1 MVTFKFPSSFSP
13 FGDRVRPKEG
23 SKRARLLDFFKENP
37 LAGYREAAEAVGT
50 TVGYARKVLCLER
63 REGRRHRFTKKD
75 YIFRLFITESWLP
88 DKVVAKLAGTTP
100 GYVRKLRCLYRK

>member
-1 MVTFKFPSSFSP
+1 M
-13 FGDRVRPKEG
+13 GRGEG
-23 SKRARLLDFFKENP
+23 TKRARLLDFFREKP
-37 LAGYREAAEAVGT
+37 LASYGEAAGAVGT

-75 YIFRLFITESWLP
+75 YVFRLFITEPWLP
-88 DKVVAKLAGTTP
+88 DGVVARLAGTTP